1 MQETEDFQPE
11 RHRFF
16 VTWLPLQGAFARE
29 LEYKG
34 PPGSLPFFITPALD
48 PSPPGGSGAY
58 NLWQLQQG
66 LVFCWNKE
74 PHGAVNIPKAS
85 RRRILRR
92 LGEVDGHGLALA
104 VVEVNVHVFDRIGFD
119 EGLDCAVNGLDICKG
134 APDYARL
141 FLDTVV
147 SYAPLLDGA
156 AAARALRELPAAAA
170 ALTRENSGQDGYELA
185 LAAQAAALAV
195 LDDKKALSAFYV
207 ENLENYKF
215 ADADLGDFAADVSVQ
230 PGAPLKETFARLA
243 GLMHPAAQ
251 PAEQSK

>member
-156 AAARALRELPAAAA
+156 ASETLVRRWATHGVRAISGVLPPGDCLRVKTLPVIRYDYPQHLSRNRELNAATPG
-170 ALTRENSGQDGYELA
+170 LG
-185 LAAQAAALAV
+185 V
-195 LDDKKALSAFYV
+195 
-207 ENLENYKF
+207 F
-215 ADADLGDFAADVSVQ
+215 ADV
-230 PGAPLKETFARLA
+230 
-243 GLMHPAAQ
+243 
-251 PAEQSK
+251 